1 MYFSLSSVLNTII
14 FSNILIIILHVIL
27 KNTKVMISIGI
38 KLIPAFIIL
47 TIIRL
52 FLPFEYIFTR
62 NVFYPW
68 WFSEVIAFL
77 RGDFIS
83 ILSFRLSLWTILQI
97 IWGIGFVMCIL
108 KMIKQYVLFSR
119 FVKADGI
126 IITSEYQINKIMNDI
141 CKEHKIKN
149 RFCIMEVHFINTP
162 MIYGLI
168 IPHILLP
175 KNLDYKENDMN
186 YILRHEAAHYL
197 HRDLWLKLF
206 LEIICALYWWNPF
219 VLMLKNQGSAVL
231 EMRVDN
237 ALLNN
242 QNKGNKT
249 EYLECL
255 IKIAKSGMNNY
266 YESDLAISFCEK
278 SKPLLTKRFE
288 LMLSEGNVK
297 ENKNSRIIIVGSI
310 VGIYLLSVFFVF
322 EGSCKIVETDL
333 SIITPTEDN
342 AYLIESVDGGYDLY
356 INDMY
361 WDHFK
366 ETDKYIPRVKI
377 YKSLGE
383 VYYDKKSY

>member
-52 FLPFEYIFTR
+52 FLPFEYIFTK
-62 NVFYPW
+62 NLHYSW
-68 WFSEVIAFL
+68 WFSEVLAFTKD
-77 RGDFIS
+77 DFIS
-83 ILSFRLSLWTILQI
+83 FLNFKLSLWNILQI
-97 IWGIGFVMCIL
+97 IWGIGFVLCIL
-108 KMIKQYVLFSR
+108 KMVKQYILFSR
-119 FVKADGI
+119 FVKADGVNI
-126 IITSEYQINKIMNDI
+126 ASEYQINKIMNDI

-149 RFCIMEVHFINTP
+149 RFCIMEVPFINTP

-237 ALLNN
+237 ALLKK

-310 VGIYLLSVFFVF
+310 VGVYLLSILFVF
-322 EGSCKIVETDL
+322 EGICRDKETDP
-333 SIITPTEDN
+333 SIITPTKEN
-342 AYLIESVDGGYDLY
+342 AYLVENADGGYDLY
-356 INDMY
+356 IEDTY
-361 WDHFK
+361 WDYFRELDGYLPK
-366 ETDKYIPRVKI
+366 LKI
-377 YKSLGE
+377 YKSLEE
-383 VYYDKKSY
+383 VSNDKSSF

>member
-27 KNTKVMISIGI
+27 KNTRVMISIGI

-83 ILSFRLSLWTILQI
+83 ILSFKLSLWTILQI
-97 IWGIGFVMCIL
+97 IWGIGFVLCIL
-108 KMIKQYVLFSR
+108 KMIKQYILFSR
-119 FVKADGI
+119 FVKADGVN
-126 IITSEYQINKIMNDI
+126 ITSEYQINKIVNDI

-149 RFCIMEVHFINTP
+149 KFCIMEVPFINTP

-255 IKIAKSGMNNY
+255 IKIAKGGMNNY

-288 LMLSEGNVK
+288 LMLSEENVK
-297 ENKNSRIIIVGSI
+297 ENKSSRIIIVGSV
-310 VGIYLLSVFFVF
+310 VGVYLLSVLIVF
-322 EGSCKIVETDL
+322 EGFCIDPEIESETV
-333 SIITPTEDN
+333 TPTKDN
-342 AYLIESVDGGYDLY
+342 AYLIESSDGGYDLY
-356 INDMY
+356 IEDTY
-361 WDHFK
+361 WHHLEEIDEYLPK
-366 ETDKYIPRVKI
+366 LEI
-377 YKSLGE
+377 YKSLEE
-383 VYYDKKSY
+383 VSYGKKIY